1 MSTSSYDQIGSTV
14 SSGAALEARALNKC
28 AVALKTYLDDPKDI
42 NGNQAVT
49 QNQRLWLFFYS
60 EIEAGNVT
68 LPPEVASSII
78 SLAGYVAKVS
88 PRAYAGDPVV
98 LETLI
103 SINRNIA
110 SGLLEGGTAA
120 NESTEPPA
128 QNAGFSE
135 TA

>member
-1 MSTSSYDQIGSTV
+1 MSTNSYEKIGSAV
-14 SSGAALEARALNKC
+14 SEGPALEARALNKC
-28 AVALKTYLDDPKDI
+28 AIALKAFLDDPKYAK
-42 NGNQAVT
+42 GNQAVV

-60 EIEAGNVT
+60 EIESGNVS
-68 LPPEVASSII
+68 LPPEVASNII

-88 PRAYAGDPVV
+88 PRAYAGDPKV

-110 SGLLEGGTAA
+110 SGLLEGSAGARGNTDAA
-120 NESTEPPA
+120 GENP
-128 QNAGFSE
+128 GFSE